1 MICMPYEAQLD
12 LDLHPLSMCEW
23 SASVVYPVNMA
34 EGTAFSMSY
43 QKSSLL
49 NVLSIWYWF
58 LFQLS
63 AVYLR

>member
-1 MICMPYEAQLD
+1 MICMPFEAQLD

-23 SASVVYPVNMA
+23 SASVVYLVNKA

-43 QKSSLL
+43 RKSSLL
-49 NVLSIWYWF
+49 NVLSIWYWL